1 VLRQSERPDPRG
13 KGRRG
18 QGPQEQEGEGS
29 RGQRAVTTISPRS
42 SLSHASKPINSPSR
56 ISKGINTIQSW
67 GKQEHEELLSNR
79 LWHNTNTS
87 RSERMAVPHPVAA
100 LAAVAAAAAAQTDS
114 CSRTHLPDPAE
125 RPAGCSRGR
134 RFPPEYLQRGR
145 GNMKAISASVLDRC
159 KLSVRD

>member
-1 VLRQSERPDPRG
+1 MSVLRQSDHPARQ
-13 KGRRG
+13 G
-18 QGPQEQEGEGS
+18 QARAGPAGARET
-29 RGQRAVTTISPRS
+29 GQQRARAVTTISPRS
-42 SLSHASKPINSPSR
+42 PLSHASKPINSPSR